1 MGGIVASAQDRCQ
14 EVEPMQFLRASLVA
28 IPFVILAVVVAA
40 LSVVIGPAQ

>member
-1 MGGIVASAQDRCQ
+1 MGGTVTSAHDQCQ

-28 IPFVILAVVVAA
+28 IPFVILAVVVAG